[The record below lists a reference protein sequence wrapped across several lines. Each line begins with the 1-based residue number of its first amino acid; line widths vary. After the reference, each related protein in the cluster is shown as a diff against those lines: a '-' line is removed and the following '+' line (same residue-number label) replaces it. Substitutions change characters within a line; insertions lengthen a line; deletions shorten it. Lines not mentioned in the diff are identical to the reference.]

1 MLVVGSLA
9 LRDVV
14 ERRRDARTAGVPGEV
29 AAVERV
35 VAVVVEVLDVEVRD
49 AVGAAAVEGSRRR
62 VEGRVDPRRE
72 HRLLRGVD
80 PVLVEREVD
89 AADDRRA
96 ERVED
101 PGGRQ
106 QGEVVPRGR
115 LDAERPEQDAIAVAV
130 VDEPRLV
137 VERVRVAEGAA
148 GVGIAA
154 LCDGRV
160 AADEPDLAV
169 RGRGEDVP
177 AARHERAGGDTPAH
191 TLAALPVPA
200 RSLEV
205 VGRARVERRR
215 DNVDVEHG
223 VDELLERGA
232 GQLGHVEEL
241 RDPCLDD
248 HLVPDP
254 RHVAADQRREAA
266 HEDEDPVGGVRV
278 VVGARERV
286 LEEEAVLR
294 RAGRRARERLLRDHA
309 AHEVRLPLDVPLPL
323 GGASGERNVGPSTR
337 SVTGALHVRDAEHLL
352 DVDGRRAAAGLRRRV
367 VVRRVDLDRVRAG
380 RDVRR

>member
-1 MLVVGSLA
+1 MSGLPSALFGRAALERAGGNRADVLVLGLLHEQDVGPVQVVGDLRRERAEVLVVGGLA
-9 LRDVV
+9 LRDVI
-14 ERRRDARTAGVPGEV
+14 EGRRDARTAGVPGEV

-35 VAVVVEVLDVEVRD
+35 VAEVVEVLDVEVRD

-115 LDAERPEQDAIAVAV
+115 LDTERPEQDAIAVPV

-154 LCDGRV
+154 LCDGRS
-160 AADEPDLAV
+160 
-169 RGRGEDVP
+169 RR
-177 AARHERAGGDTPAH
+177 
-191 TLAALPVPA
+191 
-200 RSLEV
+200 
-205 VGRARVERRR
+205 GRARPRCPRSRRR
-215 DNVDVEHG
+215 RPG
-223 VDELLERGA
+223 RPSRGRRRGHA
-232 GQLGHVEEL
+232 RAYPLGA
-241 RDPCLDD
+241 PSTG
-248 HLVPDP
+248 P
-254 RHVAADQRREAA
+254 RPR
-266 HEDEDPVGGVRV
+266 G
-278 VVGARERV
+278 
-286 LEEEAVLR
+286 R
-294 RAGRRARERLLRDHA
+294 RAGSRRTPARQRRRRAW
-309 AHEVRLPLDVPLPL
+309 
-323 GGASGERNVGPSTR
+323 G
-337 SVTGALHVRDAEHLL
+337 
-352 DVDGRRAAAGLRRRV
+352 
-367 VVRRVDLDRVRAG
+367 
-380 RDVRR
+380 